1 MRKPQ
6 RPFRLALFLVALS
19 ALVVNPMLAARS
31 SPRQNLWSWV
41 TVKPPG
47 EGFSVKMPR
56 QPSQEPV
63 EMPGMPGL
71 SGTAYSATG
80 GRVYYTVKSIRA
92 DRGGTPQSRLI
103 AFTTKFKEA
112 FSQTSPGARLTY
124 DRVVHAGGFSGQH
137 YLVSSP
143 NGRGLVRV
151 YSATRRIYVLEVT
164 GGDEN
169 DAPVG
174 WFLNSF
180 TISELA
186 PDVVARADGDAAGG
200 PNRVRERTAG
210 GGSPPVVKIIPPR
223 TVTDFRLCA
232 CDPLGNLSEQPA
244 AEAQLTRDAIIC
256 TEGDLELTDEAIKH
270 QFNGDVILRVE
281 LLANGTVGGIQVVQ
295 SQPYGLERKAIEAAR
310 QYKFCPALKDG
321 QPATQIMEL
330 TCTFG
335 VTTIRTDE
343 PATKARVRR
352 RP

>member
-1 MRKPQ
+1 
-6 RPFRLALFLVALS
+6 
-19 ALVVNPMLAARS
+19 
-31 SPRQNLWSWV
+31 
-41 TVKPPG
+41 
-47 EGFSVKMPR
+47 MPR

-63 EMPGMPGL
+63 EMPGMSGL
-71 SGTAYSATG
+71 SGTSYSATG

-92 DRGGTPQSRLI
+92 DRGGTSQSRLI
-103 AFTTKFKEA
+103 DFTTKFKEA

-124 DRVVHAGGFSGQH
+124 DRVVNAGGFSGKH
-137 YLVSSP
+137 YRVSSP

-151 YSATRRIYVLEVT
+151 YSAARRIYVLEVT

-174 WFLNSF
+174 WFLESF
-180 TISELA
+180 TISEL
-186 PDVVARADGDAAGG
+186 PHDVVTQTD
-200 PNRVRERTAG
+200 
-210 GGSPPVVKIIPPR
+210 GGSPGVGNRVKGRTEGGGPPPE
-223 TVTDFRLCA
+223 VKVLTDFRLCA

-270 QFNGDVILRVE
+270 QFNGNVILRVE

-321 QPATQIMEL
+321 QPVRQIMEL
-330 TCTFG
+330 TCTFSI
-335 VTTIRTDE
+335 TTIYTDE